1 MNHVSNGA
9 VLPTACPHPLRR
21 LLYDP
26 LLLSAL
32 VVCVVLITYQIEVT
46 LLQPT
51 WVGSV
56 TDWLRTA
63 LAWPQFLIVVWVS
76 LRLRHNHHSA
86 TRSWWTW
93 SVALLFYAVAQ
104 TLWALSDQLS
114 IHQMVPI
121 HALPDV
127 FFILQYP
134 FFFLAV
140 ILLPR
145 TRFWGSRLILT
156 LDGLLVMGAVAACSW
171 HFILEPIYTASGM
184 SPFTRVV
191 SLAYPL
197 GDLFVLSGLT
207 ITLLHPR
214 RFEADRLVL
223 LVLVVAVSCLVV
235 ADSLA
240 AWLDL
245 RPSYI
250 YEAGSSPDA
259 FWFAFYVLVPFAG
272 LCQVRLVRQ
281 ESARSGSR
289 AAGAPQRWSSQC
301 EDFNASL
308 RFFLPIVLAL
318 LASGAIIIDAT
329 MDVMRYGWRH
339 GAVQFLVGFCLLFL
353 ILVRQELAFLE
364 MAQLRRETEY
374 ARASERAANELSRRK
389 DAFLGIISHELK
401 TPLTS
406 LQGYLE
412 LLALRFSPLRSTE
425 NLGSDSAVDVVT
437 ARATIGYAE
446 ESLHR
451 ITQLVDELLDDA
463 QICSGYLPLHVEKCD
478 LSCIVQKAVNEQQA
492 LAPGRTIRLEL
503 PIELPMLPQVPVVAD
518 ARRIGQ
524 VVTNYLTNAVKYSK
538 EGQPVEV
545 RLEVTGNVA
554 RVSVR
559 DKGIGV
565 PLGEQAHIWERLHPI
580 AGNMVQSG
588 SGVSLGVGLH
598 ICKSIVD
605 NHGGQVGVDSTPG
618 PGSTFWFTLPL
629 ASPLPVR
636 KPRPVGLGE
645 APSSRCVLDRP
656 GA

>member
-1 MNHVSNGA
+1 MNHVSTGA
-9 VLPTACPHPLRR
+9 KVRKAYPHPLRR

-26 LLLSAL
+26 LVLSAL
-32 VVCVVLITYQIEVT
+32 VVCVVLITYEMEVT
-46 LLQPT
+46 LVQPAR
-51 WVGSV
+51 VGPV

-76 LRLRHNHHSA
+76 LRLSHNHHSA
-86 TRSWWTW
+86 TRSWWMW

-104 TLWALSDQLS
+104 TLWGLSDQL
-114 IHQMVPI
+114 IFHYVYLAPI
-121 HALPDV
+121 SALSDV
-127 FFILQYP
+127 FFLVQYP
-134 FFFLAV
+134 FFFMAV

-156 LDGLLVMGAVAACSW
+156 LDGLLVMGAVVACSW

-197 GDLFVLSGLT
+197 GDLFVLFGLT

-223 LVLVVAVSCLVV
+223 LILVVAVSCLVA
-235 ADSLA
+235 ADSWA

-245 RPSYI
+245 RPSYT

-259 FWFAFYVLVPFAG
+259 FWFAFYILVPFAG
-272 LCQVRLVRQ
+272 ICQVRLMRQ
-281 ESARSGSR
+281 ELARSGSR
-289 AAGAPQRWSSQC
+289 AARAPQHWNSQW
-301 EDFNASL
+301 EDFTASL
-308 RFFLPIVLAL
+308 RFFVPIVLAL
-318 LASGAIIIDAT
+318 LASGAIMIDAT
-329 MDVMRYGWRH
+329 MDMMRYGWRH
-339 GAVQFLVGFCLLFL
+339 DAVQFVVGLCLLFL
-353 ILVRQELAFLE
+353 ILVRQELTFLE

-374 ARASERAANELSRRK
+374 ALVSERAANELSRRK
-389 DAFLGIISHELK
+389 DEFLGIISHELK

-412 LLALRFSPLRSTE
+412 LLSLRFSPVRSTE
-425 NLGSDSAVDVVT
+425 NLRGDSAVDVVT
-437 ARATIGYAE
+437 ARTTIGYAE

-451 ITQLVDELLDDA
+451 ITQLVDELLDDT
-463 QICSGYLPLHVEKCD
+463 QICSGYLPLQVEKCD
-478 LSCIVQKAVNEQQA
+478 LSCIVQKAVNEQRA
-492 LAPGRTIRLEL
+492 LASGRTIRLEL
-503 PIELPMLPQVPVVAD
+503 PTLPQIPVVGD

-538 EGQPVEV
+538 EGHPVEV
-545 RLEVTGNVA
+545 RLEVTGNIA

-559 DKGIGV
+559 DEGIGV
-565 PLGEQAHIWERLHPI
+565 PLGEQARIWERLHPI

-605 NHGGQVGVDSTPG
+605 GHSGQVGVDSTPSS
-618 PGSTFWFTLPL
+618 GSTFWFTLPL
-629 ASPLPVR
+629 ASPKR
-636 KPRPVGLGE
+636 S
-645 APSSRCVLDRP
+645 APPTVHRW
-656 GA
+656 